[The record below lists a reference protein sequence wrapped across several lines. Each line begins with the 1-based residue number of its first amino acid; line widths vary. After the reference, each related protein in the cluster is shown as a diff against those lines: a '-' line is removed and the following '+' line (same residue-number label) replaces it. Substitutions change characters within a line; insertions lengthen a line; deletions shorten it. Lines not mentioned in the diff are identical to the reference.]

1 MANTFGTNSTMANN
15 LPIGVN
21 TDLYNGYFSEAK
33 NKKTA
38 DLIRFYY
45 DDRED
50 MFDAHSYNKGGAILH
65 MLRKDVGDE
74 AFFKSL
80 ELYLK
85 TNQYKSVEVHN
96 LRLAF
101 EEVTG
106 RDMNRFLI
114 NGC

>member
-1 MANTFGTNSTMANN
+1 MEKNFADWRQHRS
-15 LPIGVN
+15 V
-21 TDLYNGYFSEAK
+21 NGYFSEAK

-106 RDMNRFLI
+106 RDMNRFL
-114 NGC
+114 